1 MGCLYDNIK
10 SKCMSEKQLINKLIQ
25 KRKQMIN
32 SKIIEKSKIIRKV
45 KNNENLES
53 SKLFLKQDINEEKN
67 LDKLKL
73 NFEEDINN
81 ENNLIAYLEELK
93 KYNRE
98 EYELILLLYLNVLS
112 PKNKKKYTGINT
124 KSSLDKYE
132 LLLDNLYNMQN
143 IKSSKNNINY
153 EEIVGVADRDFLFK
167 NNIITTI
174 CDKNNIS
181 LNKLMVQ
188 DKEEYLKALDSILSQ
203 RLESRVTLDNKEVY
217 FQRLI
222 HYYIDKFAINDKTNF
237 FDFNCMYPILKKYIK
252 DIRIKKTFTTEE
264 KRLYLIL
271 FFSLILANNCD
282 ILINNYSE
290 SNSKIKMK
298 LFDYEEKDGIFYI
311 KRNNKTILQ
320 INGGI
325 IINERILESE
335 IGFYQNFDKIPED
348 KENKIIKSVK
358 PEYFQKYNF
367 YTKNEKIFEFNRN
380 LMKFIFRSETMKS
393 LFLYIFPEVFLD
405 NGNYIFEKND
415 IFDRIYESIIFVPYN
430 LKDSYAIT
438 EKNFLIIFINGLP
451 PDNYE
456 IINLVNG
463 SSSFQILGL
472 HEIGAHWTSAYC
484 SYTFKNKDLFKSV
497 CYENFPIKELENQFK
512 IKKLAKLDGGNIIEK
527 LLFSRVLHET
537 DIREMLFIL
546 CKNSYNNSY
555 QTFQKNFKNIAKRE
569 LDDVYNEIIEDDD
582 LRYFLEDIHIDL
594 NYLKNISDPIFG
606 IKMKRNGEILRA
618 SLCNMRL
625 LNNSK

>member
-1 MGCLYDNIK
+1 MGCLNDYIK
-10 SKCMSEKQLINKLIQ
+10 SKCLSEKELINKLIQ
-25 KRKQMIN
+25 KRKQLII
-32 SKIIEKSKIIRKV
+32 KKTIEKSKIILKV

-67 LDKLKL
+67 LDSLKL

-81 ENNLIAYLEELK
+81 ESNLIAYLDELK

-98 EYELILLLYLNVLS
+98 EYELILLLYFNVLS
-112 PKNKKKYTGINT
+112 PKNKKKYTGIDV

-132 LLLDNLYNMQN
+132 LLLDNLYNMQKIKN
-143 IKSSKNNINY
+143 IKNNINY
-153 EEIVGVADRDFLFK
+153 EDIVDPAERDILFI

-174 CDKNNIS
+174 NDKNNIS
-181 LNKLMVQ
+181 LNKLIVK
-188 DKEEYLKALDSILSQ
+188 DKEEYLKALDIILSK
-203 RLESRVTLDNKEVY
+203 RLDARVTLDNKEVY

-222 HYYIDKFAINDKTNF
+222 HYYINKFATNNNTNF

-252 DIRIKKTFTTEE
+252 DIRNKIKFTTEE
-264 KRLYLIL
+264 KRLYFIV
-271 FFSLILANNCD
+271 FFSLILTNNCD
-282 ILINNYSE
+282 ILINNYYE

-298 LFDYEEKDGIFYI
+298 LFDYEEKGGILYV
-311 KRNNKTILQ
+311 KKNNKIILQ
-320 INGGI
+320 INGGN

-335 IGFYQNFDKIPED
+335 IGYYQNIDKIPEE

-367 YTKNEKIFEFNRN
+367 YTKNEKIFNFNKN
-380 LMKFIFRSETMKS
+380 LMKFIFRSKAMKS
-393 LFLYIFPEVFLD
+393 LFLYIFPEVFLN

-415 IFDRIYESIIFVPYN
+415 IYEKIYESIIFVPYN

-438 EKNFLIIFINGLP
+438 EKSFLIIFINGLP
-451 PDNYE
+451 PDNNE

-484 SYTFKNKDLFKSV
+484 SYAFKNKDLIKNI

-512 IKKLAKLDGGNIIEK
+512 AKKLTKLDGGKIIEK

-555 QTFQKNFKNIAKRE
+555 QDFQKNFKNITKRD
-569 LDDVYNEIIEDDD
+569 LNDVYNEMIKDDD
-582 LRYFLEDIHIDL
+582 LRDFLEDIHIDL

-606 IKMKRNGEILRA
+606 IKMQRNGEILRS

-625 LNNSK
+625 LYNSK

>member
-10 SKCMSEKQLINKLIQ
+10 SKCISEKELINKLIQ

-81 ENNLIAYLEELK
+81 ESNLIAYLDELK

-98 EYELILLLYLNVLS
+98 EYVLILLLYLNVLS

-222 HYYIDKFAINDKTNF
+222 HYYIDKFAINDKANF
-237 FDFNCMYPILKKYIK
+237 FDFNCMYPILKKFIK

-298 LFDYEEKDGIFYI
+298 LFDYEEKYGILYI
-311 KRNNKTILQ
+311 KKNNKIM
-320 INGGI
+320 
-325 IINERILESE
+325 
-335 IGFYQNFDKIPED
+335 
-348 KENKIIKSVK
+348 KE
-358 PEYFQKYNF
+358 F
-367 YTKNEKIFEFNRN
+367 
-380 LMKFIFRSETMKS
+380 
-393 LFLYIFPEVFLD
+393 
-405 NGNYIFEKND
+405 
-415 IFDRIYESIIFVPYN
+415 
-430 LKDSYAIT
+430 
-438 EKNFLIIFINGLP
+438 
-451 PDNYE
+451 
-456 IINLVNG
+456 
-463 SSSFQILGL
+463 
-472 HEIGAHWTSAYC
+472 
-484 SYTFKNKDLFKSV
+484 
-497 CYENFPIKELENQFK
+497 
-512 IKKLAKLDGGNIIEK
+512 
-527 LLFSRVLHET
+527 
-537 DIREMLFIL
+537 
-546 CKNSYNNSY
+546 
-555 QTFQKNFKNIAKRE
+555 
-569 LDDVYNEIIEDDD
+569 
-582 LRYFLEDIHIDL
+582 
-594 NYLKNISDPIFG
+594 
-606 IKMKRNGEILRA
+606 
-618 SLCNMRL
+618 
-625 LNNSK
+625 

>member
-81 ENNLIAYLEELK
+81 ESNLIAYLDELK

-222 HYYIDKFAINDKTNF
+222 HYYIDKFAINDKANF
-237 FDFNCMYPILKKYIK
+237 FDFN
-252 DIRIKKTFTTEE
+252 
-264 KRLYLIL
+264 
-271 FFSLILANNCD
+271 
-282 ILINNYSE
+282 
-290 SNSKIKMK
+290 
-298 LFDYEEKDGIFYI
+298 
-311 KRNNKTILQ
+311 
-320 INGGI
+320 
-325 IINERILESE
+325 
-335 IGFYQNFDKIPED
+335 
-348 KENKIIKSVK
+348 
-358 PEYFQKYNF
+358 
-367 YTKNEKIFEFNRN
+367 
-380 LMKFIFRSETMKS
+380 
-393 LFLYIFPEVFLD
+393 
-405 NGNYIFEKND
+405 
-415 IFDRIYESIIFVPYN
+415 
-430 LKDSYAIT
+430 
-438 EKNFLIIFINGLP
+438 
-451 PDNYE
+451 
-456 IINLVNG
+456 
-463 SSSFQILGL
+463 
-472 HEIGAHWTSAYC
+472 
-484 SYTFKNKDLFKSV
+484 
-497 CYENFPIKELENQFK
+497 
-512 IKKLAKLDGGNIIEK
+512 
-527 LLFSRVLHET
+527 
-537 DIREMLFIL
+537 
-546 CKNSYNNSY
+546 
-555 QTFQKNFKNIAKRE
+555 
-569 LDDVYNEIIEDDD
+569 
-582 LRYFLEDIHIDL
+582 
-594 NYLKNISDPIFG
+594 
-606 IKMKRNGEILRA
+606 
-618 SLCNMRL
+618 
-625 LNNSK
+625 